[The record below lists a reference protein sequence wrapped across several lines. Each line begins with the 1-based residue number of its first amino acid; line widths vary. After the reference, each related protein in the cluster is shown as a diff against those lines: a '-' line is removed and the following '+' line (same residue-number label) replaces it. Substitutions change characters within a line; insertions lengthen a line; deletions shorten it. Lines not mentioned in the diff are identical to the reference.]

1 MYSRVLMLGL
11 TSLLIVGLFLSSCA
25 PKEVAPAP
33 SPTEPSPGEP
43 TTPAPAP
50 TEPTPTPPPPT
61 PTPTPIES
69 PFQSWAPS
77 SLGLAITPDGKT
89 AYIPFELDDPLLVV
103 DLSTFTT
110 VESID
115 VSSAGSMLRSSFAVL
130 SPHGER
136 LYVANNGTRNVMI
149 INTENNSVEEVLPI
163 DPIWGDSISVS
174 YDETVV
180 YITSL
185 DGLYIVNSSDN
196 SYHQIAIP
204 GIFFESVEPSAS
216 NPNLLYCIGNF
227 FRQGEPP
234 QRGFFTFNLS
244 SNTVERNA
252 TLPADALGI
261 GAPNRFTINSGETT
275 AYFGSMSIIAD
286 KGVGNFNVFDLNSF
300 QLLVSTPIEC
310 GVSDFAINEGTG
322 KIYIIGFWSGG
333 GSPQKLYIREW
344 DISTSSVVEKIL
356 VSPSSDQRAIA
367 IDPTDSNYLYMTEGD
382 FNLLLKVEISTG
394 KEIQRVKFNKEDI
407 APRILIRGENVGYVV
422 CHRSRD
428 IYKLDLNSGQLMD
441 SLALPS
447 GASPSGGYYQD
458 KLYLSGGR
466 YIYSIDPSDG
476 SLIDTFDISRNINPI
491 TFTFFNDKMA
501 TISFE
506 RGGMVGKELLVFDAE
521 DMTLLKSIELPSE
534 PHGKSVIVSPDG
546 SKLYV
551 ARGPMNG
558 PTVITIFNASTLNV
572 INTIEIPFV
581 DMEHNGATSFLE
593 ADFDVTNRILYL
605 CGFISV
611 YKIDMDTDKLIG
623 TLDVIDSYKSQNIG
637 GWSCTGLAGVV
648 LSATKDKLFSI
659 SGDGHTM
666 HTYDLVNSTW
676 MPKIINLKGYFVTD
690 TDYSPDR
697 KYLYTVN
704 EKSDSIT
711 MVDLASGDVV
721 RVIRL

>member
-50 TEPTPTPPPPT
+50 TPTPTPPPT
-61 PTPTPIES
+61 PELES
-69 PFQSWAPS
+69 SFQGWAPS
-77 SLGLAITPDGKT
+77 PLGLAITPDGKT
-89 AYIPFELDDPLLVV
+89 AYIPFENDDSLLVV

-115 VSSAGSMLRSSFAVL
+115 ISSAGSMLRSASAIL
-130 SPHGER
+130 SPEKGK
-136 LYVANNGTRNVMI
+136 LYVANHGTKNVMI
-149 INTENNSVEEVLPI
+149 INTKNNSVEKVLPI
-163 DPIWGDSISVS
+163 EPLWGDSISVS
-174 YDETVV
+174 HDETVV

-185 DGLYIVNSSDN
+185 DGLYIVNSSGN
-196 SYHQIAIP
+196 SNHQISIP

-216 NPNLLYCIGNF
+216 NPNLLYCIGKF
-227 FRQGEPP
+227 SRQGEPP

-300 QLLVSTPIEC
+300 QLSVSTPLEC
-310 GVSDFAINEGTG
+310 GVSDFAINEETG

-333 GSPQKLYIREW
+333 SSPQKLYIRAW
-344 DISTSSVVEKIL
+344 DIATNSVVEKIL

-382 FNLLLKVEISTG
+382 FNLLMKVEISNG
-394 KEIQRVKFNKEDI
+394 KEIQRLKFNREDI
-407 APRILIRGENVGYVV
+407 APWILIRGDNVGYVV
-422 CHRSRD
+422 CQRSRD
-428 IYKLDLNSGQLMD
+428 IYKLDLNSGQLME
-441 SLALPS
+441 SLVLPS
-447 GASPSGGYYQD
+447 GASPSGGYYQG

-521 DMTLLKSIELPSE
+521 DMTLLKSIDLPSG
-534 PHGKSVIVSPDG
+534 PHGKCVIASPDG

-558 PTVITIFNASTLNV
+558 PTVITIFDASTLNV

-581 DMEHNGATSFLE
+581 DMEHNGATGFLE

-648 LSATKDKLFSI
+648 LSATKDKLFVI

-676 MPKIINLKGYFVTD
+676 MPKITNLKGYFITD